1 MHLLE
6 FTGQRNNKSQ
16 VRDVT
21 STPHLP
27 TSCRQACVCVCTHVL
42 CVVKCICVCVRV
54 CVCVFTFLA
63 LRKANSSPLAHIGEA
78 GGEVRGVEG
87 H

>member
-27 TSCRQACVCVCTHVL
+27 TSCWQACVYVWTHVL

-63 LRKANSSPLAHIGEA
+63 LRKANSSLLAHIGEA